1 MIGIFQKIKKFFR
14 RLFGKGN
21 KQKKTQREHKE
32 FKNEEFLP
40 IVVELLKH
48 KKTVTIPLKG
58 ISMRPFLENNRDAAL
73 LTLPGEVKVWD
84 PVLAE
89 IEPGHFVLHRIRKID
104 GEDVTLMGDGN
115 LRCEYCK
122 LSDIRA
128 AVVGF
133 YRKGRKKL
141 DRTDGW
147 KWRTYSWIW
156 MRLLPLRRYLLS
168 AHSRIWLKIFKP
180 KKRI

>member
-133 YRKGRKKL
+133 YRKGGKNS
-141 DRTDGW
+141 TAQMGGNGVPIHG
-147 KWRTYSWIW
+147 YGCACFPCVAISS
-156 MRLLPLRRYLLS
+156 LPTPE
-168 AHSRIWLKIFKP
+168 FG
-180 KKRI
+180 

>member
-1 MIGIFQKIKKFFR
+1 MS
-14 RLFGKGN
+14 FGKKN
-21 KQKKTQREHKE
+21 KQKEKPKEHKE

-40 IVVELLKH
+40 MVVELLKI

-58 ISMRPFLENNRDAAL
+58 ISMRPFLEDRRDAAL
-73 LTLPGEVKVWD
+73 LTLPGEVKKWD

-89 IEPGHFVLHRIRKID
+89 IEPGHFVLHRILKID
-104 GEDVTLMGDGN
+104 GEDVTLLGDGN
-115 LRCEYCK
+115 LRCEFCK
-122 LSDIRA
+122 KDDIRA

-141 DRTDGW
+141 DRTDGK
-147 KWRTYSWIW
+147 KWRIYSWIW
-156 MRLLPLRRYLLS
+156 MHLLPVRRYFLS

-180 KKRI
+180 KHI

>member
-1 MIGIFQKIKKFFR
+1 MEKA
-14 RLFGKGN
+14 
-21 KQKKTQREHKE
+21 TPREHKE
-32 FKNEEFLP
+32 FKNEVFLP
-40 IVVELLKH
+40 YVVSLLDG

-58 ISMRPFLENNRDAAL
+58 ISMRPFLEDKRDAAL
-73 LTLPGEVKVWD
+73 ITKPGEVKEWD

-89 IEPGHFVLHRIRKID
+89 IEPGHFVLHRILKIS
-104 GEDVTLMGDGN
+104 GEDVTLLGDGN

-122 LSDIRA
+122 KADIRA

-156 MRLLPLRRYLLS
+156 MHLLPVRRYFLS

-180 KKRI
+180 KTRI

>member
-32 FKNEEFLP
+32 F
-40 IVVELLKH
+40 KH

-147 KWRTYSWIW
+147 KWRTS
-156 MRLLPLRRYLLS
+156 LPTPE
-168 AHSRIWLKIFKP
+168 FG
-180 KKRI
+180 

>member
-1 MIGIFQKIKKFFR
+1 M
-14 RLFGKGN
+14 FGKGK
-21 KQKKTQREHKE
+21 KQNNAHREHKE

-40 IVVELLKH
+40 VVVELLQH

-58 ISMRPFLENNRDAAL
+58 ISMRPFLENNRDAAV
-73 LTLPGEVKVWD
+73 LTLPGEVKEWD

-104 GEDVTLMGDGN
+104 GDNVTLMGDGN

-122 LSDIRA
+122 LADIRA
-128 AVVGF
+128 SVLGF
-133 YRKGRKKL
+133 YRKGRTKL

-156 MRLLPLRRYLLS
+156 MHLLPLRRYFLS

>member
-89 IEPGHFVLHRIRKID
+89 IEPDDPNFQKGQELLAFCRNFKAIYDTKDIPSNSLIREFI
-104 GEDVTLMGDGN
+104 GGSCFNV
-115 LRCEYCK
+115 R
-122 LSDIRA
+122 
-128 AVVGF
+128 
-133 YRKGRKKL
+133 
-141 DRTDGW
+141 
-147 KWRTYSWIW
+147 
-156 MRLLPLRRYLLS
+156 
-168 AHSRIWLKIFKP
+168 
-180 KKRI
+180 